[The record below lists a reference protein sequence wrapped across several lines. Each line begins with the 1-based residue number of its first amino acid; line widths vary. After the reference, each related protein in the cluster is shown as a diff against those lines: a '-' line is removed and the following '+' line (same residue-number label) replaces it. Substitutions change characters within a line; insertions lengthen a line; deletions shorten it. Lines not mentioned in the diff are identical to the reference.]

1 MWEAEGTKLQNI
13 CFRLQFLK
21 FFFFGSLPSPRA
33 GVVIHC
39 LVNHWSMLTP
49 LTLTCGFGLVPRFF
63 FLKGNITKSIA

>member
-33 GVVIHC
+33 GGC
-39 LVNHWSMLTP
+39 DSRLSESLVS
-49 LTLTCGFGLVPRFF
+49 VD
-63 FLKGNITKSIA
+63 SINFDLRLWTSA